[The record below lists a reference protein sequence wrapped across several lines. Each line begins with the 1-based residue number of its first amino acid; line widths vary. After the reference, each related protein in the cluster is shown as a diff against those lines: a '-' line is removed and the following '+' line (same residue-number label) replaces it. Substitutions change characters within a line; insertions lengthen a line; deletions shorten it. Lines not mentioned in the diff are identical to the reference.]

1 MALVLYITAHT
12 IYYILTTYILIA
24 SLESYTWRWV
34 THVNHSWHM
43 WHGIIIAVMEGDT
56 EAVGTQRRDTTLQC
70 QKGYDK
76 MMAKLYQEKWK
87 GFQFSEKG
95 QEKRTFSARIKVQT
109 PERQCSYGW
118 RAKGALEI
126 LTAVL
131 WGGKSCCPVLH
142 MSKQTDLGSEYT
154 AQSQLANKQSWEFPC
169 QVLLWVGYTLH
180 VTGPCSFWGQKE
192 DHSSI

>member
-1 MALVLYITAHT
+1 MTVSHT
-12 IYYILTTYILIA
+12 CEPLL
-24 SLESYTWRWV
+24 
-34 THVNHSWHM
+34 THVTWDNHCYD
-43 WHGIIIAVMEGDT
+43 GDT
-56 EAVGTQRRDTTLQC
+56 ETVGTRRRDTTLQC
-70 QKGYDK
+70 QRGCDK
-76 MMAKLYQEKWK
+76 MMTKLYQEKWK
-87 GFQFSEKG
+87 GMQFSEKG
-95 QEKRTFSARIKVQT
+95 QEKRTFSACVKVQT
-109 PERQCSYGW
+109 PERQCSYCW

-126 LTAVL
+126 LAAVL

-154 AQSQLANKQSWEFPC
+154 AQSQLANKKQSWEFPC